1 MSLVGVDARE
11 WPIQNSH
18 ESHRERA
25 ALLRSIR
32 HEIMTQEGGGNSHVD
47 EGKAL
52 SLRISSGGMLIFME
66 QVSSDE
72 TWALLKLGISCVFIH

>member
-1 MSLVGVDARE
+1 
-11 WPIQNSH
+11 
-18 ESHRERA
+18 
-25 ALLRSIR
+25 
-32 HEIMTQEGGGNSHVD
+32 MTQEGGGNSHVD